1 MKMFEDVYIYIYI
14 LLKIGLIIFQH
25 ALRSYFLGNTEFLK
39 TSHKTLSKRG
49 GLAHTHRIHGTGTST
64 YSFTIKINHINV

>member
-1 MKMFEDVYIYIYI
+1 MKMFEDVYIYIYPI
-14 LLKIGLIIFQH
+14 ENWLIFQQ

-49 GLAHTHRIHGTGTST
+49 G
-64 YSFTIKINHINV
+64 